1 MYKILGWTNAIV
13 TIILILPFALQ
24 SIVKKKEGILSSIIK
39 FLRKFHKVLGI
50 VIFISIAFHGIM
62 ALGSFSLHTGTV
74 AGVAFVITAILGTLF
89 VMLKKKKIFTTH
101 RVLAYMYVIIVAV
114 HLLFPSLL

>member
-24 SIVKKKEGILSSIIK
+24 SIFKKKEGILSSIIK
-39 FLRKFHKVLGI
+39 LLRKFHKVLGM

-62 ALGSFSLHTGTV
+62 ALGSFSLHTGTI
-74 AGVAFVITAILGTLF
+74 AGIAFVMTAILGILFTL
-89 VMLKKKKIFTTH
+89 LKKK
-101 RVLAYMYVIIVAV
+101 RYL
-114 HLLFPSLL
+114 